1 VTGLQAAALAA
12 LIDGPL
18 SGRSLQLRMESR
30 VGHRL
35 SYGSLS
41 RVIAQLEA
49 DDALIVTD
57 RTYELTPRGREML
70 SGGDNG

>member
-1 VTGLQAAALAA
+1 
-12 LIDGPL
+12 
-18 SGRSLQLRMESR
+18 MESR